1 MIAHEI
7 RNSLGSISLNFRNL
21 SDRLKVPEVHQR
33 TFSNIDLGI
42 QRIEEIINGILN
54 FARPVQPTLR
64 KVDIRKVID
73 SSVHTVEKEME
84 SSGIKLKRS
93 YDASLPEVV
102 IDPVQINQV
111 LVNLYLN
118 AKQAM
123 KSGGTLTINVTGR
136 SEFVEVSVQ
145 DNGAGIRPENL
156 DKIFNPFFTTRKEGI
171 GLGLAIV
178 SRILEQHKS
187 QIFVE
192 SEPGIGT
199 KFIIRFPMKPFEG
212 AFEDRS
218 QSFRSI

>member
-1 MIAHEI
+1 
-7 RNSLGSISLNFRNL
+7 L
-21 SDRLKVPEVHQR
+21 SDHLKVPDPHQR

-42 QRIEEIINGILN
+42 RRIEEIINGILN

-84 SSGIKLKRS
+84 SNGIQLKRS
-93 YDASLPEVV
+93 YDAALLEVV

-123 KSGGTLTINVTGR
+123 RSGGTLTIGATAR
-136 SEFVEVSVQ
+136 SDFVEVSIQ
-145 DNGAGIRPENL
+145 DTGVGIHPENL

-192 SEPGIGT
+192 SEPGSGT
-199 KFIIRFPMKPFEG
+199 KFIIRFPMKPFDG
-212 AFEDRS
+212 AYED
-218 QSFRSI
+218 QPQFFKSI